1 MTYIKQRKNREKN
14 TFIDYYQSFLAL
26 TAILA
31 FFTNINVFLGRYGI
45 GLPLV
50 WLILFIVL
58 SLPLFISK
66 LSKNRL
72 QYVPLSLV
80 VWCAFYIGISS
91 FSMIIIQDIPMQSI
105 EDLIRSILFLIVMIV
120 IFSQISLDKKWL
132 KMTILLITLMNVFIH
147 IYEFINPLAFALIK
161 DSEGRAGGFYL
172 DANTASFA
180 LIVGLIFTIDLFK
193 PKYRLFY
200 SLFVFLGIAL
210 TFSRGGMLCWGLM
223 ILCFFIFKILPSRQ
237 LPLIILSMFIAV
249 TIIFTQLG
257 NLSYIKTADGSD
269 MFNEDT
275 INRIEFL
282 TNPFNQ
288 KKENFDD
295 SRILILKEAEKKFFS
310 KPILGNGIGGA
321 RLDIF
326 PTGDSVTESGV
337 GTHNIFL
344 DLALRFGFL
353 GVIIYPFLLIATIWK
368 APEEIK
374 PYTMIFLILSLVWGV
389 FSHTLLDEFFHLTV
403 YALVATWVRAVRVKK
418 SLEQSFDS
426 IQA

>member
-1 MTYIKQRKNREKN
+1 
-14 TFIDYYQSFLAL
+14 
-26 TAILA
+26 
-31 FFTNINVFLGRYGI
+31 
-45 GLPLV
+45 
-50 WLILFIVL
+50 
-58 SLPLFISK
+58 
-66 LSKNRL
+66 
-72 QYVPLSLV
+72 
-80 VWCAFYIGISS
+80 
-91 FSMIIIQDIPMQSI
+91 
-105 EDLIRSILFLIVMIV
+105 
-120 IFSQISLDKKWL
+120 
-132 KMTILLITLMNVFIH
+132 
-147 IYEFINPLAFALIK
+147 
-161 DSEGRAGGFYL
+161 
-172 DANTASFA
+172 
-180 LIVGLIFTIDLFK
+180 
-193 PKYRLFY
+193 
-200 SLFVFLGIAL
+200 
-210 TFSRGGMLCWGLM
+210 M